1 MIEFYLNGQ
10 PQKLDQTD
18 PNLSILDWLR
28 TKMRLS
34 GTKEGCA
41 SGDCGACTV
50 LLGSLDQQGEWQY
63 AAMNSCI
70 GLVGALHGKH
80 LITVDA
86 LQSEPAHPVQTA
98 MVECNGSQCG
108 FCTPGIIMSL
118 VGLHQ
123 QVAVSG
129 QHANAHQLMEALAGN
144 LCRCTGYRP
153 IVEAGARTVV
163 DSVQQWDGSSLFSPQ
178 PDAGFMAAR
187 EQAAVLQDEAGN
199 RFTAPL
205 SLAALREVL
214 AAQPQARLVA
224 GSTDLALE
232 ITQQL
237 KSLPQ
242 MVSVE
247 QVAEL
252 KLLEQDDENLT
263 IGSALTYAQ
272 FGPLLNQYWPA
283 FAPMLERLGSL
294 QIRNRGTLG
303 GNIGNASPIGDMPPP
318 LIALGADIQLDSAAG
333 SRWLALEDFFV
344 DYKKTVLQP
353 GEFIRAVRIAKPAAN
368 ERLFIYKISKR
379 LDDDISAVLAA
390 FWLRLDGEQIEDC
403 RLAYGGMAGI
413 PKRALAAET
422 ALRGQRFDEPAIA
435 AAAAALAQDF
445 TPMSDVRASAAYRQ
459 EVAGNLLR
467 RALYEHRAAHT
478 GGAAIMVTDYA

>member
-50 LLGSLDQQGEWQY
+50 LLGSLDQHDQWHY
-63 AAMNSCI
+63 VAMNSCI
-70 GLVGALHGKH
+70 GLIGALHGKH

-86 LQSEPAHPVQTA
+86 LQREPAHPVQTA

-108 FCTPGIIMSL
+108 FCTPGIVMSL

-123 QVAVSG
+123 QVASAG

-153 IVEAGARTVV
+153 IVEAGARSIV
-163 DSVQQWDGSSLFSPQ
+163 DSVQQWDGSALFSPQ
-178 PDAGFMAAR
+178 PSSEFKQAR
-187 EQAAVLQDEAGN
+187 AQAAVLQDEAGN

-205 SLAALREVL
+205 SLAAL
-214 AAQPQARLVA
+214 LVA

-237 KSLPQ
+237 KTLPQ
-242 MVSVE
+242 LISVE

-252 KLLEQDDENLT
+252 RELEQDDENLT

-272 FGPLLNQYWPA
+272 FGPILDQYWPA
-283 FAPMLERLGSL
+283 FTPMLERLGSL
-294 QIRNRGTLG
+294 QIRNRATLG

-318 LIALGADIQLDSAAG
+318 LIALGAEIQLDSQQG
-333 SRWLALEDFFV
+333 TRWLALQDYFL

-390 FWLRLDGEQIEDC
+390 FWLRFNGDNIEDC

-422 ALRGQRFDEPAIA
+422 ALRGQAFDESAVA
-435 AAAAALAQDF
+435 AAAAALTQDF
-445 TPMSDVRASAAYRQ
+445 KPMSDVRASAAYRL

-467 RALYEHRAAHT
+467 RALYEHRAAPT
-478 GGAAIMVTDYA
+478 GGAALTVTDYA